1 MAQANGGEMNQLM
14 EQGARGAP
22 YGPEIWV
29 RGPRDGAAGS
39 GDDPAAGA
47 AAAAETAATPTAF
60 AWVNAHGGAG
70 ASTLSAVLGGADC
83 GNRWPDP
90 AAGEPVTVLLVARTH
105 ATGLQALSQ
114 ALDTFRREKQQLGLT
129 VAAAVLV
136 ADAPGRTPRQLAQ
149 RIKVI
154 GSVIEVHRV
163 PWIPQWRTGNLDAP
177 LPREVAALAR
187 LVSGP
192 QQPTGGT
199 Q

>member
-1 MAQANGGEMNQLM
+1 MNQLV
-14 EQGARGAP
+14 ERAARGAP

-29 RGPRDGAAGS
+29 RGPRAGAAGDGAGPS
-39 GDDPAAGA
+39 AGA
-47 AAAAETAATPTAF
+47 VAAAEEPARPTAF

-90 AAGEPVTVLLVARTH
+90 AEGESVAVLLVARTH
-105 ATGLQALSQ
+105 AAGLQALSQ
-114 ALDTFRREKQQLGLT
+114 ALDTFRREKQRQGLA

-154 GSVIEVHRV
+154 GSVVEVHRV

-177 LPREVAALAR
+177 LPRELSSLVR

-192 QQPTGGT
+192 HQPTGGT